1 MRADSAGDVAGDVAS
16 VVAGVVAG
24 DVGGTLATRGTKFKH
39 MFDESW
45 ILSAG

>member
-1 MRADSAGDVAGDVAS
+1 MRADSAGYLAGSAGYVAGYLAGDVR
-16 VVAGVVAG
+16 
-24 DVGGTLATRGTKFKH
+24 GTLATRGTKFKH

>member
-1 MRADSAGDVAGDVAS
+1 MAGYVAGD
-16 VVAGVVAG
+16 VAG